1 MKRPVLLALIAVAAQ
16 LLTIGAATAETMVWK
31 FKSQHPNI
39 VDVQLYASA
48 RNNVWPGNG
57 QVWSLKDYNVH
68 TMSISCVAGEKVC
81 YGAWVRG
88 TESSYWGG
96 GRNNRQSCSSCCYV
110 CGNTAQT
117 PIVTLNR

>member
-1 MKRPVLLALIAVAAQ
+1 MKKSVLAAIILIAAQ
-16 LLTIGAATAETMVWK
+16 VFAVGAAMADTMVWK
-31 FKSQHPNI
+31 FKSQHANI

-48 RNNVWPGNG
+48 RNNVWPGNN

-68 TMSISCVAGEKVC
+68 RMTISCVAGEKVC

-96 GRNNRQSCSSCCYV
+96 GRNNRQSCTSCCYI
-110 CGNTAQT
+110 CGNMET
-117 PIVTLNR
+117 PVINLNR

>member
-1 MKRPVLLALIAVAAQ
+1 MKKTILAALVLIASQVFAV
-16 LLTIGAATAETMVWK
+16 GAAMADTMVWK
-31 FKSQHPNI
+31 FRSHHSNI

-57 QVWSLKDYNVH
+57 RVWSLKDYNVH
-68 TMSISCVAGEKVC
+68 NVQISCVRGEKVC

-96 GRNNRQSCSSCCYV
+96 GRNNQRNCTSCCYI
-110 CGNTAQT
+110 CGNIQT
-117 PIVTLNR
+117 PIINLNR

>member
-1 MKRPVLLALIAVAAQ
+1 MKKSLLAVIVLVAAQ
-16 LLTIGAATAETMVWK
+16 IFAVGAATAQTMVWK
-31 FKSQHPNI
+31 FKSQHANI

-68 TMSISCVAGEKVC
+68 TMTISCVAGEKVC

-96 GRNNRQSCSSCCYV
+96 GRGNRQSCTSCCYV

-117 PIVTLNR
+117 PVVTLNR

>member
-1 MKRPVLLALIAVAAQ
+1 MKKSLLAAFVLIAAQ
-16 LLTIGAATAETMVWK
+16 LLAVGAAMAESMTWK
-31 FKSQHPNI
+31 FKSQHANI

-57 QVWSLKDYNVH
+57 QVWSLKDYNAHSVQ
-68 TMSISCVAGEKVC
+68 INCVKGEKVC

-96 GRNNRQSCSSCCYV
+96 GRGNKKSCTSCCYI
-110 CGNTAQT
+110 CGSTAQT
-117 PIVTLNR
+117 PVITLNR

>member
-1 MKRPVLLALIAVAAQ
+1 MKKSVLAALVLVAAQ
-16 LLTIGAATAETMVWK
+16 IFAVGAAMAEPMVWK
-31 FKSQHPNI
+31 FRSYHANI

-57 QVWSLKDYNVH
+57 QVWSLKDSNAHNV
-68 TMSISCVAGEKVC
+68 TINCVRGEKVC

-96 GRNNRQSCSSCCYV
+96 GRGNRKNCTSCCYI
-110 CGNTAQT
+110 CGTTSQT
-117 PIVTLNR
+117 PIINLNR

>member
-1 MKRPVLLALIAVAAQ
+1 MKKTVLLGLVLILGQIFA
-16 LLTIGAATAETMVWK
+16 TGAAMADSMTWK
-31 FKSQHPNI
+31 FRSHHANI

-57 QVWSLKDYNVH
+57 QVWSLKDYNAHSVQ
-68 TMSISCVAGEKVC
+68 INCVRGEKVC

-96 GRNNRQSCSSCCYV
+96 GRNNRKSCTSCCYI
-110 CGNTAQT
+110 CGSTSET
-117 PIVTLNR
+117 PVINLNR